1 MKIYLI
7 RHAHTAGNL
16 AGRYIGR
23 TDEELCREGR
33 TLLDQRMKMGI
44 YPAADRIFTSP
55 MKRCV
60 QTAQILYPGR
70 ELTVIDTLS
79 ECDFGSFENKNYE
92 ELKAWPEYQRWL
104 DSGGTLGF
112 PGGESREA
120 FSARSLEGF
129 ARALKLCGYKKAGP
143 GAARGARH
151 GEKDRGNEP
160 EALSA
165 AFVVH
170 GGTIMSIMEKYAF
183 PKGEYYDFQ
192 IGNGEG
198 YELILADVPASGGGL
213 YPGSCIWGSG
223 VALPSGADD
232 GAFDHMAGKNYKK
245 LSS

>member
-7 RHAHTAGNL
+7 RHSLTAGNL
-16 AGRYIGR
+16 ERRYIGR

-33 TLLDQRMKMGI
+33 ALLDQRMKRGV

-60 QTAQILYPGR
+60 QTAQIIYPGR
-70 ELTVIDTLS
+70 ELAVIDALA
-79 ECDFGSFENKNYE
+79 ECDFGRFENKNYE
-92 ELKAWPEYQRWL
+92 ELKDRPEYQRWL
-104 DSGGTLGF
+104 EGCGTLGF
-112 PGGESREA
+112 PGGESKDGFA
-120 FSARSLEGF
+120 ARILEGF
-129 ARALKLCGYKKAGP
+129 AKALKLCGYQRTEPDAGC
-143 GAARGARH
+143 GA
-151 GEKDRGNEP
+151 EDRGNEP
-160 EALSA
+160 EVTSA

-170 GGTIMSIMEKYAF
+170 GGTIMSNKKKYAF

-213 YPGSCIWGSG
+213 YPGSYVWGSG

-232 GAFDHMAGKNYKK
+232 GTFGHMAGKNYKT
-245 LSS
+245 LPS